1 MLKIIKEK
9 EIVFYLILSIL
20 FAITIQ
26 QFPFFKGNSLHLLHA
41 IKEFDTNKLQNDWIA
56 NQTNHLP
63 VFVYINN
70 IFLQFFSVK
79 ILHLIHFSLLV
90 ICSLFIFLICRNE
103 FQNLNKTSLLFLWFS
118 MFMLIYHEHSFFG
131 GLAGQDIINEGYQ
144 PASFGVLF
152 YCGIY
157 LFLIRKYFFAILLIC
172 ISASFHPSY
181 VLHSG
186 LLAFGFCFYLLLV
199 REFKSLLR
207 LIIYYIILILPITL
221 YIILNFL
228 LLDKELIQ
236 IGQNILVER
245 IPHHALIENWFSSKD
260 FFSILIYLIS
270 LLTIY
275 KNKKIFVPLTIF
287 GFSSILL
294 SIFQILTESNTLALA
309 FPWRASVFLM
319 PISSMI
325 IISFLLN
332 KFLLN
337 KNNMNLFSVSFFIIV
352 FLFFFGKNHFIEND
366 NQKFYSKLELVKEIN
381 KNYDNIERI
390 LIPVKI
396 SYIRMNTGLPIFI
409 DWKHHAF
416 KYDEIIIWKKRMDL
430 AQKFYQADRYEN
442 QKEIITNINYIEN
455 ISHIL
460 IKKKNFK
467 FGCKNLINHKIYA
480 LINAKTC
487 FQLN

>member
-9 EIVFYLILSIL
+9 EIILYLILSIL

-41 IKEFDTNKLQNDWIA
+41 IKDFDTNKLQDDWIA

-63 VFVYINN
+63 VFAYLNN
-70 IFLQFFSVK
+70 IFLQIFPVK
-79 ILHLIHFSLLV
+79 ILHVIHFSLLV

-103 FQNLNKTSLLFLWFS
+103 FQNLNRTSLLFLWFS

-172 ISASFHPSY
+172 LSASFHPSY

-186 LLAFGFCFYLLLV
+186 LLIFGFCCYFILV
-199 REFKSLLR
+199 KEFKPLFRS
-207 LIIYYIILILPITL
+207 IFYYIILILPITL

-236 IGQNILVER
+236 MGQNILVER

-260 FFSILIYLIS
+260 FFSILIYLVS

-275 KNKKIFVPLTIF
+275 KNKKIFVPLIIF
-287 GFSSILL
+287 GFSSISL
-294 SIFQILTESNTLALA
+294 SILQFLTESNALALA

-319 PISSMI
+319 PLSSMI

-332 KFLLN
+332 KFLLSK
-337 KNNMNLFSVSFFIIV
+337 KNINLFSVSLFIIF
-352 FLFFFGKNHFIEND
+352 FLFFFAKNHFIKND
-366 NQKFYSKLELVKEIN
+366 NQKFYSKLELVNEIN
-381 KNYDNIERI
+381 FNYDTIERI
-390 LIPVKI
+390 LIPI
-396 SYIRMNTGLPIFI
+396 NIPYIRMNTGLPIFI

-416 KYDEIIIWKKRMDL
+416 KYDEIIMWKKRIDL
-430 AQKFYQADRYEN
+430 AQKFYQTSIFEK
-442 QKEIITNINYIEN
+442 QKEILININKIDY

-460 IKKKNFK
+460 IEKKQLKPK
-467 FGCKNLINHKIYA
+467 CLNLIDHKIFA
-480 LINAKTC
+480 LINANTC
-487 FQLN
+487 YELD

>member
-1 MLKIIKEK
+1 MLKIIKKK
-9 EIVFYLILSIL
+9 EIILYLILSIL

-63 VFVYINN
+63 VFVHLNN
-70 IFLQFFSVK
+70 IFLQFFPIK
-79 ILHLIHFSLLV
+79 ILHIIHFSLLV
-90 ICSLFIFLICRNE
+90 ICSLFIFLICKNE
-103 FQNLNKTSLLFLWFS
+103 FQNLKRTPILLLWFS
-118 MFMLIYHEHSFFG
+118 IFILIYHEHSFFG

-157 LFLIRKYFFAILLIC
+157 LFLIRKYFFAIFFIC
-172 ISASFHPSY
+172 LSASIHPSY

-186 LLAFGFCFYLLLV
+186 LLSFGFCFYLLLV
-199 REFKSLLR
+199 REFKPLLKF
-207 LIIYYIILILPITL
+207 IIYYIILILPITF

-236 IGQNILVER
+236 MGQNILVER
-245 IPHHALIENWFSSKD
+245 IPHHALIENWFSYKD

-270 LLTIY
+270 LLIIY

-287 GFSSILL
+287 GLSSILL
-294 SIFQILTESNTLALA
+294 SILQFITESNTLALA

-337 KNNMNLFSVSFFIIV
+337 KNNMNLFSVSLFIIV
-352 FLFFFGKNHFIEND
+352 FIFFFGKNHFVKND

-381 KNYDNIERI
+381 KNYDKIERI
-390 LIPVKI
+390 LIPVNI

-416 KYDEIIIWKKRMDL
+416 KYDEIIIWKKRMNL
-430 AQKFYQADRYEN
+430 AQKFYQADKYEN
-442 QKEIITNINYIEN
+442 QKEILTNINNIEN

-460 IKKKNFK
+460 IKKKTLTLNV
-467 FGCKNLINHKIYA
+467 
-480 LINAKTC
+480 KT
-487 FQLN
+487 

>member
-9 EIVFYLILSIL
+9 EIILYLILSIL

-41 IKEFDTNKLQNDWIA
+41 IKDFDTNKLQDDWIA

-63 VFVYINN
+63 VFAYLNN
-70 IFLQFFSVK
+70 IFLQIFPVK
-79 ILHLIHFSLLV
+79 ILHVIHFSLLV

-103 FQNLNKTSLLFLWFS
+103 FQNLNRTSLLFLWFS

-157 LFLIRKYFFAILLIC
+157 LFLIRKYFFAILIIC
-172 ISASFHPSY
+172 LSASFHPSY
-181 VLHSG
+181 VIHSG
-186 LLAFGFCFYLLLV
+186 LLIFGFCCYFILV
-199 REFKSLLR
+199 KEFKPLFRS
-207 LIIYYIILILPITL
+207 IFYYIILILPITL

-236 IGQNILVER
+236 MGQNILVER

-260 FFSILIYLIS
+260 FFSILIYLVS

-287 GFSSILL
+287 GFSSISL
-294 SIFQILTESNTLALA
+294 SILQFLTESNTLALS
-309 FPWRASVFLM
+309 FPWRTSVFLM
-319 PISSMI
+319 PLSSMI
-325 IISFLLN
+325 VISFLLN
-332 KFLLN
+332 KFLLSK
-337 KNNMNLFSVSFFIIV
+337 KNINLFSVSLFIIV
-352 FLFFFGKNHFIEND
+352 FLFFFGKNHFIKND
-366 NQKFYSKLELVKEIN
+366 NQKFYSKLELVNEIN
-381 KNYDNIERI
+381 FNYDTIERI
-390 LIPVKI
+390 LIPINI

-416 KYDEIIIWKKRMDL
+416 KYDEIIMWKKRIDL
-430 AQKFYQADRYEN
+430 AQKFYQTSIFEK
-442 QKEIITNINYIEN
+442 QKEILININKIDY

-460 IKKKNFK
+460 IEKKQLKPK
-467 FGCKNLINHKIYA
+467 CLNLIDHKIFA
-480 LINAKTC
+480 LINANTC
-487 FQLN
+487 YELD

>member
-9 EIVFYLILSIL
+9 EIFLYLILSIL

-41 IKEFDTNKLQNDWIA
+41 IKDFDTNKLQNDWIA

-63 VFVYINN
+63 VFAYLNN
-70 IFLQFFSVK
+70 IFLQVFPVK
-79 ILHLIHFSLLV
+79 ILHVIHFSLLV

-103 FQNLNKTSLLFLWFS
+103 FQNLNRTSLLFLWFS
-118 MFMLIYHEHSFFG
+118 IFMLIYHEHSFFG

-157 LFLIRKYFFAILLIC
+157 LFLIRKYFFAILFIC
-172 ISASFHPSY
+172 LSASFHPSY

-186 LLAFGFCFYLLLV
+186 LLSFGFCFYLLLV
-199 REFKSLLR
+199 KEFKLLLR

-236 IGQNILVER
+236 MGQNILVER
-245 IPHHALIENWFSSKD
+245 IPHHALIKNWFSSKD

-270 LLTIY
+270 LITIY
-275 KNKKIFVPLTIF
+275 KNKKIFIPLTIF

-294 SIFQILTESNTLALA
+294 SILQFLTESNTLALA

-319 PISSMI
+319 PLSSMI

-332 KFLLN
+332 KFLLSK
-337 KNNMNLFSVSFFIIV
+337 KNINLFSLSLFIIF
-352 FLFFFGKNHFIEND
+352 FLFFFAKNHFIKND
-366 NQKFYSKLELVKEIN
+366 NQKFYSKLELVNEIN
-381 KNYDNIERI
+381 VNYDSIERI
-390 LIPVKI
+390 LIPI
-396 SYIRMNTGLPIFI
+396 NIQYIRMNTGLPIFI

-416 KYDEIIIWKKRMDL
+416 KYDEIIMWKKRIDL
-430 AQKFYQADRYEN
+430 AQKFYQTSIFEK
-442 QKEIITNINYIEN
+442 QKEILININKIDY

-460 IKKKNFK
+460 IEKKQLKPK
-467 FGCKNLINHKIYA
+467 CLNLIDHKIFA
-480 LINAKTC
+480 LINADTC
-487 FQLN
+487 YELD

>member
-9 EIVFYLILSIL
+9 EIFLYLILSIL

-41 IKEFDTNKLQNDWIA
+41 IKDFDTNKLQNDWIA

-63 VFVYINN
+63 VFAYLNN
-70 IFLQFFSVK
+70 IFLQVFPVK
-79 ILHLIHFSLLV
+79 ILHVIHFSLLV

-103 FQNLNKTSLLFLWFS
+103 FQNLNRTSLLFLWFS
-118 MFMLIYHEHSFFG
+118 IFMLIYHEHSFFG

-157 LFLIRKYFFAILLIC
+157 LFLIRKYFFAILFIC
-172 ISASFHPSY
+172 LSASFHPSY

-186 LLAFGFCFYLLLV
+186 LLSFGFCFYLLLV
-199 REFKSLLR
+199 KEFKLLLR

-236 IGQNILVER
+236 MGQNILVER
-245 IPHHALIENWFSSKD
+245 IPHHALIKNWFSSKD

-270 LLTIY
+270 LITIY
-275 KNKKIFVPLTIF
+275 KNKKIFIPLTIF

-294 SIFQILTESNTLALA
+294 SILQFLTESNTLALA

-319 PISSMI
+319 PLSSMI

-337 KNNMNLFSVSFFIIV
+337 KKIIDLFSVSLFIIV
-352 FLFFFGKNHFIEND
+352 FLFFFGKNYFIKND
-366 NQKFYSKLELVKEIN
+366 NQKFYSKLELVNEIN
-381 KNYDNIERI
+381 VNYDSIERV
-390 LIPVKI
+390 LIPINI

-416 KYDEIIIWKKRMDL
+416 KYDEIIMWKKRINL
-430 AQKFYQADRYEN
+430 AQKFYETSIFEKQR
-442 QKEIITNINYIEN
+442 EILMNINKIDL

-460 IKKKNFK
+460 INKEELNPK
-467 FGCKNLINHKIYA
+467 CLNLIKHEKFA
-480 LINAKTC
+480 LINASTC
-487 FQLN
+487 YELN

>member
-9 EIVFYLILSIL
+9 EIILYLILSIL

-41 IKEFDTNKLQNDWIA
+41 IKEFGTNKLQDDWIA

-63 VFVYINN
+63 VFVYLNN
-70 IFLQFFSVK
+70 IFLQFFPVK
-79 ILHLIHFSLLV
+79 TLHVIHFSLLV

-103 FQNLNKTSLLFLWFS
+103 FQNLSRTSLSLLWFS
-118 MFMLIYHEHSFFG
+118 IFIIIYHEHSFFG

-157 LFLIRKYFFAILLIC
+157 LFLIRKYFFSIFLIC
-172 ISASFHPSY
+172 LSASFHPSY
-181 VLHSG
+181 ILHSG
-186 LLAFGFCFYLLLV
+186 LLSFGFCFYLLLE
-199 REFKSLLR
+199 REFKPLIR
-207 LIIYYIILILPITL
+207 LIIFYIILILPITL

-236 IGQNILVER
+236 MGQNILVER
-245 IPHHALIENWFSSKD
+245 IPHHALIENWFSYKD

-270 LLTIY
+270 LLIIY

-287 GFSSILL
+287 GISSILL
-294 SIFQILTESNTLALA
+294 STLQFLTENNTLALT

-319 PISSMI
+319 PLSSMI

-332 KFLLN
+332 KFFSN
-337 KNNMNLFSVSFFIIV
+337 KNNMNLFSVSLFIIV
-352 FLFFFGKNHFIEND
+352 FSFFFGKNHFVKND

-381 KNYDNIERI
+381 VNYDTIERI
-390 LIPVKI
+390 LIPINI

-416 KYDEIIIWKKRMDL
+416 KYDEIIMWKKRIDL
-430 AQKFYQADRYEN
+430 VQKFYQTSIFEK
-442 QKEIITNINYIEN
+442 QKEILININKIDY

-460 IKKKNFK
+460 IEKKQLKPK
-467 FGCKNLINHKIYA
+467 CLNLIDHKIFA
-480 LINAKTC
+480 LINANTC
-487 FQLN
+487 YELD